1 MSRFFVCLDTPIQ
14 TQAFSKPN
22 LSYPFNDS
30 KPHFS
35 SMTSTCFCGSSLTFD
50 ECCGSIISG
59 KRQTVTALEL
69 MKSRYSAY
77 CVVASDY
84 LIATT
89 HSSKR
94 AQFDK
99 ASIEQWAMESQWRGL
114 KIISTSKDSPL
125 DTQGEVIFQAL
136 YIDESK
142 KSRVHYEHSLFVKE
156 HNQWFYLSGKTI
168 AISRNDDCPCG
179 SGKKY
184 KKCCGA

>member
-1 MSRFFVCLDTPIQ
+1 
-14 TQAFSKPN
+14 
-22 LSYPFNDS
+22 
-30 KPHFS
+30 
-35 SMTSTCFCGSSLTFD
+35 MTSTCFCGSTLPFD
-50 ECCGSIISG
+50 ECCGNIISG
-59 KRQTVTALEL
+59 KRTAVTALEL

-77 CVVASDY
+77 CVVAGDY

-99 ASIEQWAMESQWRGL
+99 ASIEQWAKESQWKGL
-114 KIISTSKDSPL
+114 KIISTAKGSALDS
-125 DTQGEVIFQAL
+125 QGEVAFQAL

-168 AISRNDDCPCG
+168 AINRNDDCPCG